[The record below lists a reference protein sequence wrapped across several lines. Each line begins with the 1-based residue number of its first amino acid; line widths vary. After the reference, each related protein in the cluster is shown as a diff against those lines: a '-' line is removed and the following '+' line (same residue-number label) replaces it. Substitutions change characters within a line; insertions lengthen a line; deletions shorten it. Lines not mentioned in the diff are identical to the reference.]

1 VEHWRSTGW
10 SRSFT
15 IAHLTRPIS
24 GRVFFYGDRQIL
36 GEAVKVLDAIQVT
49 TEAPQQ
55 AVGEQQLAATL
66 MMADGTC
73 FEGRGLG
80 PLGTVNGEMIFTTA
94 MSGYQEALTDP
105 SYRGQLLMFTYPLVG
120 NYGTAPGRAQSHEVQ
135 ARAAIVNTL
144 SPSWDG
150 QSSLH
155 DYLLDRSIP
164 TLYDIDTRA
173 IARWVRTH
181 GAMPAALSVHLPG
194 RPPSGDALRTAIQ
207 TCTYDATDFIGETTV
222 TRPEI
227 HGDGRRSI
235 ALLDCGNKHSVTQE
249 LMRRNATVTVLPAR
263 TSAADILKLAPD
275 GLVVSNGPGNP
286 ALAGSIVETVR
297 QLYSAMPLFGI
308 CLGHQLLALAA
319 GGRTFKLKFGH
330 RGTNH
335 PVQDCETG
343 QSFITTQNHGFAV
356 DPASLPDDLLV
367 SHRNLNDGTVEGL
380 RHRTLPVCSVQFH
393 PEGAPGPKDAG
404 VLLDRWLE
412 AIPA

>member
-1 VEHWRSTGW
+1 MEYVRSTGL
-10 SRSFT
+10 SRYFT

-24 GRVFFYGDRQIL
+24 GRVFFYGDGQIL
-36 GEAVKVLDAIQVT
+36 GEAMKVLDATQVT
-49 TEAPQQ
+49 IDAPHQV
-55 AVGEQQLAATL
+55 AAEQQLTAVL

-80 PLGTVNGEMIFTTA
+80 PVGTVNGEMIFTTA

-120 NYGTAPGRAQSHEVQ
+120 NYGTAAGRAQSREVQ

-144 SPSWDG
+144 SPSWDS

-164 TLYDIDTRA
+164 TLYDVDTRA

-194 RPPSGDALRTAIQ
+194 RPPSWRALRAAIQ

-222 TRPEI
+222 SRPEI
-227 HGDGRRSI
+227 HGDGRKSI

-249 LMRRNATVTVLPAR
+249 LMRRDATVIVLPAR

-275 GLVVSNGPGNP
+275 GLVISNGPGNP
-286 ALAGSIVETVR
+286 ALAGSIVETIR

-330 RGTNH
+330 RGANH

-356 DPASLPDDLLV
+356 DPVSLPDDLLV

-380 RHRTLPVCSVQFH
+380 RHRTLPLSSVQFH

-412 AIPA
+412 AIPT